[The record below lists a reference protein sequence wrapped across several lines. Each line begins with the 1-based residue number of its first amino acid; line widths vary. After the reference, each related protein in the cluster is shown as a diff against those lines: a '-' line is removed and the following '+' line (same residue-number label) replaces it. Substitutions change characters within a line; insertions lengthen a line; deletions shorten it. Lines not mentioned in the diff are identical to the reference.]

1 MASEFRLHH
10 GSATTEK
17 AAQAAGRVEVIVG
30 DVVNGNRKAWGR
42 IDVEDI
48 ALLVQHAR
56 DAAASPDWLSKMAID
71 TLVTHGAAAAQRA
84 EAAEAALV
92 LACPHCGPE
101 HFAGPDADGACAM
114 CMGTLI
120 RTDAAGAVLAHELY
134 NGAHVAE
141 AALATARAEG
151 AAAERAAAER
161 AAVLGA
167 LRAQLAYAATRGWP
181 EAVEMLEECI
191 EDIEASAHV
200 RPVEGA

>member
-1 MASEFRLHH
+1 M
-10 GSATTEK
+10 TTVDDFAQGMLREYRTFAGQC
-17 AAQAAGRVEVIVG
+17 AAI
-30 DVVNGNRKAWGR
+30 
-42 IDVEDI
+42 
-48 ALLVQHAR
+48 
-56 DAAASPDWLSKMAID
+56 AAAP
-71 TLVTHGAAAAQRA
+71 GAEETAAELYSMEDLPMIAARLRDFRARA

-101 HFAGPDADGACAM
+101 HFAGPDADGACVM

-151 AAAERAAAER
+151 AAAERAAIVAALRGFAAAEDLVADEAEASENMGR
-161 AAVLGA
+161 GRINGGAIVRRGAAA
-167 LRAQLAYAATRGWP
+167 LRAAAG
-181 EAVEMLEECI
+181 VI
-191 EDIEASAHV
+191 EGR

>member
-1 MASEFRLHH
+1 M
-10 GSATTEK
+10 TTVDDFAQGMLREYRTFAGQC
-17 AAQAAGRVEVIVG
+17 AAI
-30 DVVNGNRKAWGR
+30 
-42 IDVEDI
+42 
-48 ALLVQHAR
+48 
-56 DAAASPDWLSKMAID
+56 AAAP
-71 TLVTHGAAAAQRA
+71 GAEETAAELYSMEDLPMIAARLRDFRARA

-101 HFAGPDADGACAM
+101 HFAGPDADGTCVM